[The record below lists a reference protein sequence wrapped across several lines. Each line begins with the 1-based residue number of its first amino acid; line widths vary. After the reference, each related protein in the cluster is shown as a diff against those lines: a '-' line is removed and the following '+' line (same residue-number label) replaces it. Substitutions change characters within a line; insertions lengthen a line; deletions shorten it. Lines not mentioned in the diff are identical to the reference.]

1 MKIAIASDLHLEFGD
16 IDLVNTQGADVLIL
30 SGDICVAHD
39 LRAADADAELT
50 KSQRYHNFFQRC
62 SAAFPE
68 VIYVMGNHEH
78 YHGDFVET
86 QNHLQSCLAY
96 LENVHVLEKDSVD
109 IGDVRF
115 LGMTL
120 WTDMNRG
127 DPLTIY
133 SIRDMMSDFH
143 VIKNSQMKRKF
154 KPQDAA
160 YDHSIAR
167 AYIQETVATDPNRR
181 YVVVAHHAPSS
192 QSTHERY
199 RDQYHMNGG
208 FVSNLEQFILDR
220 PQICLW
226 THGHT
231 HYPFDYEIGACRVVC
246 NPRGYVGHEQQTQDF
261 ELKFVEI

>member
-30 SGDICVAHD
+30 SGDICVARD
-39 LRAADADAELT
+39 LQAADADADLT

-78 YHGDFVET
+78 YHGDFSKT
-86 QNHLQSCLAY
+86 QNHLQSRLAY

-127 DPLTIY
+127 DPITEQR
-133 SIRDMMSDFH
+133 IRLMLSDFYA
-143 VIKNSQMKRKF
+143 IKNSARRRRF
-154 KPQDAA
+154 LPQDARE
-160 YDHSIAR
+160 DHVSALE
-167 AYIQETVATDPNRR
+167 YIRQTVMADPDQR
-181 YVVVAHHAPSS
+181 YVVVGHHAPSS
-192 QSTHERY
+192 QSTHKQY
-199 RDQYHMNGG
+199 RDQYVMNGG
-208 FVSNLEQFILDR
+208 FVSNLEPFILDL

-231 HYPFDYEIGACRVVC
+231 HHEFDYEIGACRVVC
-246 NPRGYVGHEQQTQDF
+246 NPRGYVGHEQQAQDF
-261 ELKFVEI
+261 ELKYVEI